1 MSSELNIDS
10 SSPEIIKTDNKDL
23 IFKINKKLISKA
35 LEKEKT
41 NLNNFH
47 ITSEC
52 NIKVQNISNNYV
64 ALRIRTTK
72 KYSYAVDPIYTIIPP
87 KNIENIKI
95 LYHSNTSQEIA
106 PKGHKFKFEG
116 FIIKE
121 EEKNYSNIL
130 KLFQKYI
137 KSKNQVKG
145 NIIKKNVTFVE
156 DNNYKMPTKVYLSK
170 SVGID
175 VPLKG
180 IDKNSPIINKNLI
193 EEIKKCHELRIEHNN
208 LIKSLNANAIDI
220 EKKIIYNKNSFN
232 DKIKDGKELFMN
244 IKSNK
249 IIKGGLFC
257 LLLISIYIGFNL
269 NKR

>member
-35 LEKEKT
+35 LEKGNT

-52 NIKVQNISNNYV
+52 NIKIQNISNNYV
-64 ALRIRTTK
+64 AIRIRTTK
-72 KYSYAVDPIYTIIPP
+72 KYSYSVDPIYTIIPP
-87 KNIENIKI
+87 KNFKNIKI
-95 LYHSNTSQEIA
+95 IYHSNTSQEIA

-116 FIIKE
+116 FIIKD
-121 EEKNYSNIL
+121 EEKNNSNIL
-130 KLFQKYI
+130 ELFQKYI

-145 NIIKKNVTFVE
+145 NTIKKNVIFVE
-156 DNNYKMPTKVYLSK
+156 DNNYVMPTKINLSK

-175 VPLKG
+175 IPLKG

-193 EEIKKCHELRIEHNN
+193 KEIKKCHELRIEHNN
-208 LIKSLNANAIDI
+208 LIKRLKANNIDI
-220 EKKIIYNKNSFN
+220 EKKNFDNKNSFN
-232 DKIKDGKELFMN
+232 DKIKDGKELFTN
-244 IKSNK
+244 IKSNR
-249 IIKGGLFC
+249 IIKGGLIC
-257 LLLISIYIGFNL
+257 LFLISICIGFYF
-269 NKR
+269 NK